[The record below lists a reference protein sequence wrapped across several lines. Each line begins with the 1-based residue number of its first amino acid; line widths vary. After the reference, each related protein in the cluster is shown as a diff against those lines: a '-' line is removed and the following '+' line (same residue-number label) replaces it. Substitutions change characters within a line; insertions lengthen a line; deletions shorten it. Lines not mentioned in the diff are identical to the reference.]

1 VLCRAAAGSSLLIT
15 ERTGKLE
22 GVKRNNYLPYGESA
36 NTLGGRS
43 DANGYIAES
52 VRQGFGGYEED
63 TETGL
68 DFAQARYMSAAQGR
82 FTSVDPLLASGN
94 PVNPKTWNRYAYTLN
109 NPLRYVDP
117 TGLVTEY
124 LNNGHGPGGDAPKGG
139 GSVSIGG
146 WGSGKGKSLYTSY
159 SQDPVQ
165 PPVLPKLPNIA
176 LPGPTT
182 FGGGE
187 ATPSPLDISPEN
199 PIPLPKGVVSV
210 PGFIRPVSYSIVPYG
225 TNPNTD
231 CCPNGGL
238 YGRKLDI
245 IYQVYDQGGN
255 LLPQSG
261 LVPME
266 TITDQQIT
274 PTVPDPSLV
283 VPRNPV
289 PSPQELGGSRLGTPR
304 VTDSKGQFRDAP
316 IGFTGPAPFT
326 ASATQRIFI
335 QSGNTL
341 YPVATVRISV
351 TGTAPKQGEVKLRIA
366 P

>member
-1 VLCRAAAGSSLLIT
+1 MIA

-22 GVKRNNYLPYGESA
+22 GVKRNDYLPFGESA
-36 NTLGGRS
+36 NGLGGR
-43 DANGYIAES
+43 ATTQGYAGES

-63 TETGL
+63 SETGL

-82 FTSVDPLLASGN
+82 FISVDPLLASGN

-109 NPLRYVDP
+109 NPLKYVDP
-117 TGLVTEY
+117 TGLMTVY
-124 LNNGHGPGGDAPKGG
+124 LNNGQGPTGAQP
-139 GSVSIGG
+139 
-146 WGSGKGKSLYTSY
+146 SGEPVNT
-159 SQDPVQ
+159 QDGQPVQ
-165 PPVLPKLPNIA
+165 PPVLPKLPHIA
-176 LPGPTT
+176 LPRITT
-182 FGGGE
+182 FGGGV

-245 IYQVYDQGGN
+245 LYQVYDQGGN